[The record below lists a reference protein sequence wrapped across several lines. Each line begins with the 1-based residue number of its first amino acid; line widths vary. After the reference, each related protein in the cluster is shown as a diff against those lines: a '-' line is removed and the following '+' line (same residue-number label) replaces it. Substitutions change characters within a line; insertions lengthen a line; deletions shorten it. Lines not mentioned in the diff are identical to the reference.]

1 MVRRGTCC
9 SMALES
15 QGNAARQS
23 RLLLGGV
30 HAPLATDIGQLPADI
45 VGGHWHWSIV
55 GIGQLL
61 AVLLGQWLN
70 DVVWC
75 IVPRVSSL
83 DSVDEAAELDAL
95 PPAPGSLAQRHGDV
109 PGFVAP
115 RPGDAL
121 IAAGDC
127 CDASVDH
134 NWSFPDRALNIW
146 KTLTP
151 LAVSAAGSRARLAP
165 LSEGGEGGALDAI
178 AP

>member
-1 MVRRGTCC
+1 MPVSQDTVDGQEGTCC

-30 HAPLATDIGQLPADI
+30 PAPMATDIG
-45 VGGHWHWSIV
+45 
-55 GIGQLL
+55 IGQFL
-61 AVLLGQWLN
+61 AVASGQWLNDVN